1 MAEKQYVWHLGFK
14 TKLNPTPEQA
24 HYFACACGVA
34 RFSYNWGLDQW
45 KKQYQAHKANPE
57 KEPLPNECAL

>member
-1 MAEKQYVWHLGFK
+1 MAEKQHVWHLGFK

-34 RFSYNWGLDQW
+34 RFSYNWG
-45 KKQYQAHKANPE
+45 ARSVE
-57 KEPLPNECAL
+57 KTVSGTQGES